1 MKGENAQFLLGVTLV
16 TEKEKYY
23 CHKYKLQNIERRS
36 WRVLPGY
43 MLGLVFKK
51 NSSTNNWVF

>member
-1 MKGENAQFLLGVTLV
+1 MKGENARFLLGVTLV

-36 WRVLPGY
+36 SRILPG
-43 MLGLVFKK
+43 
-51 NSSTNNWVF
+51 